1 MEKTTLV
8 TLRGTFCYKVMPFGL
23 KNVGATYQR
32 VILTL
37 FHDMMHKEMTWLLN
51 LERERVMFKYWRNC
65 LKDLRK
71 YNLRLNPTRCSFGV
85 KSGKL
90 LEFVVSDKGIKVD
103 PNKVKAIQSMPPP
116 KTEKDVIRFLGRL
129 NYIAR
134 FISQLTMT
142 CDPIFDC

>member
-1 MEKTTLV
+1 
-8 TLRGTFCYKVMPFGL
+8 
-23 KNVGATYQR
+23 
-32 VILTL
+32 
-37 FHDMMHKEMTWLLN
+37 
-51 LERERVMFKYWRNC
+51 

-90 LEFVVSDKGIKVD
+90 LEFVVSDKGIKMD
-103 PNKVKAIQSMPPP
+103 PNKVKAIQSMPPL